1 MKIIAV
7 CNQKGGVAKTTTAVN
22 LAASLANQGK
32 RTLIIDLD
40 PQGNATM
47 GCGIEKQDLSEDSM
61 LEVCLKEKTLAEI
74 IIKTEFEQLFLA
86 PSNQDL
92 TVAEVKMHHL
102 DKAPFILKNNLH
114 DLNKTKKFD
123 FVLIDCPPAL
133 NILTL
138 NAMSAAD
145 YIIVPIQCEY
155 YALEG
160 LSALLDTVSDLQGSV
175 NKNLKIL
182 GFLRT
187 MFDGRANLSAEVS
200 KQLETFLKDK
210 VFTTVIPRNIR
221 LAEAPSHGMPAYYY
235 DKSSKGA
242 KAYMA
247 LASEV
252 INRLTTHFN
261 ERLK

>member
-1 MKIIAV
+1 MKIIAIA
-7 CNQKGGVAKTTTAVN
+7 NQKGGVAKTTTSVN
-22 LAASLANQGK
+22 LAASLGAQGK

-47 GCGIEKQDLSEDSM
+47 GCGVEKQDLSASM
-61 LEVCLKEKTLAEI
+61 LDVCLGEQALADI
-74 IIKTEFEQLFLA
+74 VVKTEFEQLFLA

-92 TVAEVKMHHL
+92 TVAEVKMHSM
-102 DKAPFILKNNLH
+102 DKAPFILRNNLEA
-114 DLNKTKKFD
+114 LPKKFD

-138 NAMSAAD
+138 NAMAAAD
-145 YIIVPIQCEY
+145 YVIVPIQCEY

-160 LSALLDTVSDLQGSV
+160 LTALLDTVSDLQNSI
-175 NKNLKIL
+175 NKDLQVL

-187 MFDGRANLSAEVS
+187 MFDGRAKLATEVS
-200 KQLETFLKDK
+200 LQLETFLKEK
-210 VFTTVIPRNIR
+210 VFTTIIPRNIR
-221 LAEAPSHGMPAYYY
+221 LAEAPSHGMPAHYYE
-235 DKSSKGA
+235 KSSKGA

-261 ERLK
+261 ERLR